1 MRRLR
6 LVPLLLAGLGLAGC
20 GEADRPDDIV
30 DPARGEG
37 VPRIVAAEEAL
48 AGVHVPTLDPATMNR
63 AEIDKALGAQ
73 TLCVF
78 RYTGTG
84 RPVLAT
90 AFEDAGP
97 PVRGVVKLGGD
108 LVLLEAAAGED
119 GAQYR
124 LEGGALRIGG
134 SPPEGEDRR
143 AEMTL
148 AGCEALHAGYGGYH
162 DCAE

>member
-1 MRRLR
+1 MRRL
-6 LVPLLLAGLGLAGC
+6 LLPVLAAAALAAC

-30 DPARGEG
+30 DPARGETI
-37 VPRIVAAEEAL
+37 PRIVPAEEAL
-48 AGVHVPTLDPATMNR
+48 ASVHVPSLDPATMTR

-78 RYTGTG
+78 RYTSEA

-90 AFEDAGP
+90 AFAAGGA

-108 LVLLEAAAGED
+108 LVLLEAAPGES

-124 LEGGALRIGG
+124 LEAGDIRIVV
-134 SPPEGEDRR
+134 SPLEGEDRR
-143 AEMTL
+143 AEMTF
-148 AGCEALHAGYGGYH
+148 AVGERLHAGYGGFH
-162 DCAE
+162 DCWE